1 MSKFRREWMVTG
13 GEGKGIRRNLMPTAM
28 ISISAIRLQK
38 VFQTGVWSMIATMA
52 SVIVDRKQKL

>member
-1 MSKFRREWMVTG
+1 MVTG

-28 ISISAIRLQK
+28 ISISAIRHQK